1 MGLER
6 LPHTIELAPDG
17 RTVRIVDQTR
27 LPRELVIDEITDW
40 HRLVDA
46 VKTLEVRGAP
56 ALGIAGAAALALF
69 AATCPATAPDAFER
83 ELAACADIV
92 ASARPTA
99 VNLSWGARTA
109 ERAAREALTQTGS
122 VEEARRAL
130 VRTTCE
136 LRDADEASCRAI
148 GHAGSALLPR
158 PARILTHCNAGSL
171 ACAFF
176 GTALGVVYEGFEQGI
191 VEHVFADETR
201 PVGQGARLTAWE
213 LGRVGVPTTLICDDM
228 AASLMAQGKINAVVV
243 GADRIC
249 ANGDAANKIGTYGV
263 AVLAHYHHIPFYI
276 AAPLSTI
283 DWDCAHGSAIPIE
296 ERAAAEVADCIP
308 EGVDVYNPAFD
319 VTPAALITAIITEEG
334 AVAPADLASLRN

>member
-6 LPHTIELAPDG
+6 LPRTIELAPDG
-17 RTVRIVDQTR
+17 RAVRIVDQTR

-40 HRLVDA
+40 RRLVDA
-46 VKTLEVRGAP
+46 IKTLEVRGAP

-69 AATCPATAPDAFER
+69 ATTCPATAPDAFER
-83 ELAACADIV
+83 ELAAATDIV
-92 ASARPTA
+92 ATARPTA
-99 VNLSWGARTA
+99 VNLSWGARAA
-109 ERAAREALTQTGS
+109 ERAAREALAQTGS
-122 VEEARRAL
+122 VDEARRAL
-130 VRTTCE
+130 VRTTRE

-148 GHAGSALLPR
+148 GRAGAALLPR

-176 GTALGVVYEGFEQGI
+176 GTALGVVYAGYEQGI

-263 AVLAHYHHIPFYI
+263 AVLAQYHRIPFYI

-283 DWDCAHGSAIPIE
+283 DWDCARGSLIPIE
-296 ERAAAEVADCIP
+296 ERAAAEVTDCIP

-319 VTPAALITAIITEEG
+319 VTPASLITAIITEKG
-334 AVAPADLASLRN
+334 AAAPADLASLRN

>member
-6 LPHTIELAPDG
+6 LPRTIELAPDG
-17 RTVRIVDQTR
+17 RAVRIVDQTR

-40 HRLVDA
+40 RRLVDA
-46 VKTLEVRGAP
+46 IKTLEVRGAP

-69 AATCPATAPDAFER
+69 AATCPVAAPDAFER
-83 ELAACADIV
+83 ELAAAADIV
-92 ASARPTA
+92 ATARPTA
-99 VNLSWGARTA
+99 VNLSWGARAA
-109 ERAAREALTQTGS
+109 ERAAREALAQTGS
-122 VEEARRAL
+122 VDEARRAL
-130 VRTTCE
+130 VRTTRE

-148 GHAGSALLPR
+148 GRTGAALLPR

-176 GTALGVVYEGFEQGI
+176 GTALGVVYAGYEQGI

-263 AVLAHYHHIPFYI
+263 AVLAQYHRIPFYI

-283 DWDCAHGSAIPIE
+283 DWDCARGSLIPIE
-296 ERAAAEVADCIP
+296 ERAAAEVTDCIP
-308 EGVDVYNPAFD
+308 EGADVYNPAFD
-319 VTPAALITAIITEEG
+319 VTPASLITAIITERG
-334 AVAPADLASLRN
+334 AAAPADLASLRN